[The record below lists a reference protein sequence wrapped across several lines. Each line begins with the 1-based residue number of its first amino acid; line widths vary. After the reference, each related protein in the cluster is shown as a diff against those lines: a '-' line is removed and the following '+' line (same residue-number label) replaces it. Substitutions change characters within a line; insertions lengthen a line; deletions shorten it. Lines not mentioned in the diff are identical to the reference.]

1 MRCHVTEFQSTHPS
15 GVRLTSTSYVLP
27 PIYFDPRTPVGCDS
41 HPAGTYQAGDLF
53 QSTHPSGVRRVFG
66 GGRGGVFGISIHAP
80 QWGATRM
87 LVFEVST
94 ASAFQSTHPSGVRQA
109 FMSALDQHAVFQS
122 THPSGV
128 RHLIPARPACQP
140 YPFQSTHPSGVRR
153 LCGFGSSWETDFNP
167 RTPVGCDRTPP
178 LNRSHS
184 AIFQSTHPSG
194 VRPTP
199 TVGCVRGVIFQSTHP
214 SGVRP

>member
-140 YPFQSTHPSGVRR
+140 YPFQSTHPSGVRLVARWSGPYRGVFQSTHPSGVRR

-194 VRPTP
+194 VRP
-199 TVGCVRGVIFQSTHP
+199 
-214 SGVRP
+214 